1 MMPAQSTIE
10 VCPPKVMSAAD
21 SAARH
26 LTQAATPAAG
36 ATPTGGGG
44 SSLADAAAAALAVKV
59 GTHTAQMSAAL
70 AGDGPAEQ
78 EVAQAGLARL
88 LQTDEA
94 NAQALREVGQQVST
108 RFI

>member
-1 MMPAQSTIE
+1 MPAQSTIE
-10 VCPPKVMSAAD
+10 VSPPQVMFAAD

-26 LTQAATPAAG
+26 LTQAASPAVG

-70 AGDGPAEQ
+70 AGDGPAEK
-78 EVAQAGLARL
+78 EAAQAGVTQLE
-88 LQTDEA
+88 QTDEA
-94 NAQALREVGQQVST
+94 NAQQLRALGQQAST
-108 RFI
+108 FWV